1 MKNPIVLNPESVEIL
16 AVMIVEEILKG
27 QNTYKSET
35 EALREK
41 IKKGVMKTISFQE
54 LTMKQSNKAS
64 RRTQVA

>member
-41 IKKGVMKTISFQE
+41 IKKGVMKTISYQE
-54 LTMKQSNKAS
+54 LTMKQSNKVS

>member
-16 AVMIVEEILKG
+16 SVMIVEEILKG
-27 QNTYKSET
+27 QNTYKSDT

-54 LTMKQSNKAS
+54 LTMKQSNKVS